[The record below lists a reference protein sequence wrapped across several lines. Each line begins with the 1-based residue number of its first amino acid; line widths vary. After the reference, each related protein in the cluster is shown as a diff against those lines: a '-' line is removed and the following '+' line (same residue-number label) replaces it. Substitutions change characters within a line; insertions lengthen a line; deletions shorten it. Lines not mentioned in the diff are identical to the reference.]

1 MVCSI
6 PWTAW
11 GAPSASPELRE
22 YVSVDAPV
30 VALKHVRV
38 IDGTGA
44 PATTDQTVVI
54 QAGRIAAVGPASST
68 RIPKD
73 ARVIEIE
80 KATVMPGLVGM
91 HDHLYYSSV
100 DHDYSGEMPFSFPRL
115 YLAAGVTTIRT
126 AGAMDPYTDLALA
139 KQIDAGRVPGPH
151 VFVTGPFI
159 EGRGTSSLQMH
170 ELADAEDAHRT
181 VEYWATVG
189 ATSFKVYQHITGE
202 ELAATIDAA
211 HRRRLKVTGHLCS
224 ITFHDAIQAGI
235 DGIEHGPF
243 VSGANFVAGK
253 PPDVCPDDK
262 TRRLSYSR
270 TRADGPEAQ
279 ALIQDLVRHR
289 VALTSTLPVF
299 EELLPN
305 RPPLDPRMLRVVTE
319 RAEADFLQLHTM
331 IANTAF
337 VEQATGLPADTWP
350 RMFRAEMAFERA
362 FVAAGGL
369 LLAGCDPT
377 GNGSVIAG
385 YGDQR
390 EIELLV
396 EAGFSAVEA
405 IHIATQ
411 NGARFLDGIDQFGS
425 IKPGLRADLV
435 VLRGDPTTRISDIE
449 NVEIIFKDGIGF
461 DPHKLADAVRGLVG
475 RR

>member
-1 MVCSI
+1 M
-6 PWTAW
+6 
-11 GAPSASPELRE
+11 
-22 YVSVDAPV
+22 

-44 PATTDQTVVI
+44 PARVDQTIVI
-54 QAGRIAAVGPASST
+54 QAGRIAAVGSASST
-68 RIPKD
+68 TIPKD
-73 ARVIEIE
+73 ARVIELE
-80 KATVMPGLVGM
+80 KATVIPGLVGM
-91 HDHLYYSSV
+91 HDHLYYSDL

-126 AGAMDPYTDLALA
+126 AGAMDPYTDLVLA
-139 KQIDAGRVPGPH
+139 KQIDAGRVPGPR

-170 ELADAEDAHRT
+170 ELADADDARRT
-181 VEYWATVG
+181 VEYWASVG
-189 ATSFKVYQHITGE
+189 ATSFKVYQHITRE

-211 HRRRLKVTGHLCS
+211 HGRRLKVTGHLCS

-253 PPDVCPDDK
+253 APDVCPDDK
-262 TRRLSYSR
+262 TRRVSYSR
-270 TRADGPEAQ
+270 ARADGPEAQ

-305 RPPLDPRMLRVVTE
+305 RPPLDPRVLRAVTE
-319 RAEADFLQLHTM
+319 RAEGDLLQLRVM
-331 IANTAF
+331 IADTAF
-337 VEQATGLPADTWP
+337 VERATGVPADTWP

-377 GNGSVIAG
+377 GNGSVVAG

-411 NGARFLDGIDQFGS
+411 NGARFLNALDQFGS

-435 VLRGDPTTRISDIE
+435 VLRGDPTTKISDIE
-449 NVEIIFKDGIGF
+449 NVEIVFKDGIGF
-461 DPHKLADAVRGLVG
+461 DPHKLTDAARGLVG